1 MSVEQRILQF
11 VQLAAIAIVV
21 VGCYEIIRP
30 FIPALLF
37 AVVVCMST
45 WPLYLRLRTLLRGKS
60 ALAALL
66 MVLLLLV
73 LVIGPLALL
82 AVNLADNV
90 MVIVDAAKAFLGRGP
105 IEPPAWLKQTPVLGE
120 RLDGYWRGLASGG
133 EEAVALLEPARN
145 FLLGAGKAIGQSL
158 LQMVFAIFVG
168 FFFYRDGE
176 ALVQTLRD
184 GLTKLAGGLGEKI
197 LTTIHHTVAGV
208 VQGIFGAALAQ
219 ATAAVIGFLIAGVP
233 GAFLLG
239 AATFFLSIIPIGPP
253 LLWGGASVW
262 LFNQGSYGWA
272 VFMVL
277 WGVFAISSID
287 NFIRPYLISR
297 GSSLSLL
304 LTTLGVFGGITA
316 FGFIG
321 IFIGPPILAVSLTLV
336 KLWTTIPLEK
346 TDIPVPAAS
355 S

>member
-45 WPLYLRLRTLLRGKS
+45 WPLYLRLRTVLRGQP
-60 ALAALL
+60 AIAALL

-73 LVIGPLALL
+73 LVIGPSALL
-82 AVNLADNV
+82 AVNLADDV
-90 MVIVDAAKAFLGRGP
+90 MVIVDAAKAFFGRGQ
-105 IEPPAWLKQTPVLGE
+105 IEPPAWLKQTPMLGE
-120 RLDGYWRGLASGG
+120 RLDGYWRGLVSGG
-133 EEAVALLEPARN
+133 EEAVALLEPARD
-145 FLLGAGKAIGQSL
+145 FLLGAGKEIGQSL
-158 LQMVFAIFVG
+158 LQMMFAIFVG

-184 GLTKLAGGLGEKI
+184 GLSKLAGGLGVKI
-197 LTTIHHTVAGV
+197 LTTIHLTVTGI

-219 ATAAVIGFLIAGVP
+219 AIAATIGFLIAGVP

-239 AATFFLSIIPIGPP
+239 ATTFFLSMIPIGPP
-253 LLWGGASVW
+253 LLWGGASIW
-262 LFNQGSYGWA
+262 LLNQGDFGWA
-272 VFMVL
+272 IFMVL
-277 WGVFAISSID
+277 WGVLVISSID
-287 NFIRPYLISR
+287 NLVKPYIISR
-297 GSSLSLL
+297 GSNLPLL
-304 LTTLGVFGGITA
+304 LIFLGVFGGIVA

-321 IFIGPPILAVSLTLV
+321 IFIGPPILAVGLTLAR
-336 KLWTTIPLEK
+336 LWTAQ
-346 TDIPVPAAS
+346 PVAEAESPH
-355 S
+355 